1 MATFLDVTGL
11 QHFTNIFVFLFVW
24 ILIYAIMNVVK
35 VFGDNKVVAALVGFL
50 FGVFTLI
57 SPTATAVIAGV
68 APFIA
73 ILFVFAIML
82 SIGSKVLGNE
92 AEGFST
98 VRNVMLIFVIL
109 IVVIAAAIKLR
120 ESINLDSKS
129 QLSSTMRVVF
139 SPTFFGLVLLFSI
152 AVFTV
157 ALLASKG

>member
-139 SPTFFGLVLLFSI
+139 SPTFLGLVLLFSI